1 MLPDA
6 PVIEFAFD
14 FASTASLLALKPTLA
29 LADDLG
35 VAIEWRPFPT
45 EAPRGVPLPKAGE
58 TVAERHARVRAE
70 YQATDFARYAKA
82 QGLDVRRDAVGV
94 DSRLASLAC
103 LEARGVGVARAF
115 VEHVFR
121 EFWAGR
127 LDIGEREAL
136 NAALADVGGKPMSE
150 DSEDALQAKHAEERA
165 SLSERG
171 VHSVPAYLVADQL
184 FLGRQHLPMIR
195 WLLGGS
201 EGPGPL

>member
-1 MLPDA
+1 MRPDS

-29 LADDLG
+29 LVDDLG

-45 EAPRGVPLPKAGE
+45 EAPRGVPQPKADE

-70 YQATDFARYAKA
+70 YQAADFARYAKA

-103 LEARGVGVARAF
+103 LQARGDGVARAF

-121 EFWAGR
+121 EFWGGR

-136 NAALADVGGKPMSE
+136 NAALAEVGGKPM
-150 DSEDALQAKHAEERA
+150 SEDALQAKHAEEGA

>member
-1 MLPDA
+1 MRPNLA
-6 PVIEFAFD
+6 VIDFAFD

-45 EAPRGVPLPKAGE
+45 EAPRGVPRPKAGE

-70 YQATDFARYAKA
+70 YQAADFARYAKA

-103 LEARGVGVARAF
+103 LQARSDGVARAF

-121 EFWAGR
+121 EFWARR
-127 LDIGEREAL
+127 LNIGERDAL
-136 NAALADVGGKPMSE
+136 NAALAEVGGQPM
-150 DSEDALQAKHAEERA
+150 SEDALQAKHAEERA

-171 VHSVPAYLVADQL
+171 VHSVPAYLAADQL

>member
-1 MLPDA
+1 MRPDS

-29 LADDLG
+29 LVDDLG

-45 EAPRGVPLPKAGE
+45 EAPRGVPQPKADE

-70 YQATDFARYAKA
+70 YQAADFARYAKA

-103 LEARGVGVARAF
+103 LQARGDGVARAF

-121 EFWAGR
+121 EFWGGR

-136 NAALADVGGKPMSE
+136 NAALAEVGGKPMSE
-150 DSEDALQAKHAEERA
+150 DSLQAKHAEERA